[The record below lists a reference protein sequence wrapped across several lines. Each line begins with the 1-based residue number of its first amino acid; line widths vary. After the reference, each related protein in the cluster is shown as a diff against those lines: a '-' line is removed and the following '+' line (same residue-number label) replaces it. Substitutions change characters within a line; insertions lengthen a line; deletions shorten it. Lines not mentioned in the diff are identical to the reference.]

1 MIRYINHNIR
11 LLEDEY
17 RINNL
22 VTIRDGYGRIHTI
35 GCCDMVSDVW
45 KFFVEFVFI
54 SKRMMV
60 VIAAV
65 DYEDTS
71 QNVKKVIDKKCDA
84 RMNRVVYIIVVAV
97 VSDK

>member
-1 MIRYINHNIR
+1 M
-11 LLEDEY
+11 
-17 RINNL
+17 
-22 VTIRDGYGRIHTI
+22 
-35 GCCDMVSDVW
+35 SDVW
-45 KFFVEFVFI
+45 KFFIEFVFI

-71 QNVKKVIDKKCDA
+71 QNVKKIIDKKRDA

-97 VSDK
+97 VCDK